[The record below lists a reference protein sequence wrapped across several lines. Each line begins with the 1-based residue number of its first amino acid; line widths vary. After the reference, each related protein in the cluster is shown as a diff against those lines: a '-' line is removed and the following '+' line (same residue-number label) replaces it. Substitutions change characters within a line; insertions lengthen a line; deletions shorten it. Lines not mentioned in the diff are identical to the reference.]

1 MNGNGRKAN
10 VCSVACARVSVY
22 ECGDMKEK
30 RGRRDKIA
38 YAAGNEKT

>member
-10 VCSVACARVSVY
+10 MCSMACARVSVCEY
-22 ECGDMKEK
+22 GDMKEN